1 MEADFTH
8 GLLNALY
15 RMGIINGSAGMTV
28 TQINHTRKASLS
40 ARFVIITYIS
50 KLRLQLSAF

>member
-15 RMGIINGSAGMTV
+15 HMGIINGSAGMTA
-28 TQINHTRKASLS
+28 TQTNNTGKASLS
-40 ARFVIITYIS
+40 THFVIITYTS
-50 KLRLQLSAF
+50 KLRLQLQAF